1 MKATFINVYPSMSN
15 FDVHNTAFAQAV
27 SFINHTNRPVFLT
40 GKAGTGKTTFL
51 RYIKEHTYKKL
62 AVVAPTGVAAINAG
76 GTTLHSLFFL
86 PFGMYLADYVLD
98 WNDPSDLIYN
108 KQRLFGKVKLTKQ
121 RRAIL
126 QELDLLIIDEV
137 SMLRADTLDAID
149 AILRWARR
157 NATPFGGVQMLFIGD
172 LYQLPPV
179 VKNHEQSLL
188 YQYYKSPF
196 FFDAHV
202 MQEAPPVLLELNKIY
217 RQKDTHFIS
226 LLNNIRNNCCTS
238 EELAQL
244 NTHYQPDFNPS
255 STEPFITLSSHNHIA
270 EQINQ
275 RELEALPGQP
285 ICFEASIKGDFSAS
299 SFPTEGQLYLKEG
312 AQIMFIKNDKGEE
325 RRYFNGKI
333 GVVEKIDARLGEIKV
348 RFPGEKEIFTVE
360 QEEWKNLRYNYDKQ
374 SDKISEETLGTFKQY
389 PIRLAW
395 AVTIHKSQG
404 LTFDKAVID
413 AGSSFAA
420 GQVYVALSRLTRL
433 EGLILRS
440 KISLTSIHTDPHVVA
455 FSKRILSE
463 EAIAEVLL
471 QEQKTYLLN
480 NLNKAFAWGGLTI
493 ETNTLKNDLLLK
505 NIPDKSLAYK
515 KIDLICNACNQQFEV
530 AEKFNTWLHKQF
542 QHVDDLAIELIHER
556 TQKAAVWFI
565 KSLEDELI
573 APLKQHMDAWA
584 VKKKNKKY
592 QKELADL
599 LLSYQRKHEQIKQ
612 STLITQ
618 AIRDGRNIQD
628 VIHEVTN
635 HQQQL
640 KAQNEQQTKKSKS
653 AVGETKQISLKLFK
667 EGHTIE
673 EIAKLRGLTKGTV
686 ITHLT
691 YFIGSDLAPTDL
703 MSSNKLQIIT
713 PLLKQYPQKT
723 ISEIREMLHRQVE
736 FHEIRIAQA
745 ALRQETNTN
754 G

>member
-1 MKATFINVYPSMSN
+1 MSN
-15 FDVHNTAFAQAV
+15 FDAHNTTFAQAV
-27 SFINHTNRPVFLT
+27 SFINHTNRPIFLT

-86 PFGMYLADYVLD
+86 PFGMYLADYALD
-98 WNDPSDLIYN
+98 WDDPGNLIYN

-157 NATPFGGVQMLFIGD
+157 NAAPFGGVQMLFIGD

-179 VKNHEQSLL
+179 VKSEEQHLL
-188 YQYYKSPF
+188 YQHYKSAF

-217 RQKDTHFIS
+217 RQKDRSFIS
-226 LLNNIRNNCCTS
+226 VLNNIRNNCCTT
-238 EELAQL
+238 EELDQL
-244 NTHYQPDFNPS
+244 NTHYQPHFKPAPGD
-255 STEPFITLSSHNHIA
+255 TFITLSSHNHIA

-275 RELEALPGQP
+275 RELAALPGSP
-285 ICFEASIKGDFSAS
+285 VCFEASIKGDFSEN
-299 SFPTEGQLYLKEG
+299 SFPTEGKLYLKEG

-333 GVVEKIDARLGEIKV
+333 GLVEKIDTRAGEIKV
-348 RFPGEKEIFTVE
+348 RFPGDDELFTVE

-404 LTFDKAVID
+404 LTFHKAVID

-420 GQVYVALSRLTRL
+420 GQVYVALSRLTNL
-433 EGLILRS
+433 EGLVLRS
-440 KISLTSIHTDPHVVA
+440 KISPASIYTDPQVVA
-455 FSKRILSE
+455 FSNGLLTE
-463 EAIAEVLL
+463 NEIAEVLL
-471 QEQKTYLLN
+471 QEQKAYLLN
-480 NLNKAFAWGGLTI
+480 NLSKSFHWGNLTL
-493 ETNTLKNDLLLK
+493 EVNTLKGEIAAK
-505 NIPDKSLAYK
+505 NIPDKQLAYK
-515 KIDLICNACNQQFEV
+515 KIETISKACNEQFEV
-530 AEKFNTWLHKQF
+530 AEKFKNWLNKQF
-542 QHVDDLAIELIHER
+542 QHLDELDIELIDER
-556 TQKAAVWFI
+556 TQKAAAWFL
-565 KSLEDELI
+565 KSLEEELI
-573 APLKQHMDAWA
+573 APLQQHIDAWSI
-584 VKKKNKKY
+584 KKKNKKY

-599 LLSYQRKHEQIKQ
+599 LLSYQRKQEQIRQ

-628 VIHEVTN
+628 VIQEVTR
-635 HQQQL
+635 HQQSSNALNQQPDK
-640 KAQNEQQTKKSKS
+640 KAKSII
-653 AVGETKQISLKLFK
+653 GETKQLSLKLFK
-667 EGHTIE
+667 EGRSID
-673 EIAKLRGLTKGTV
+673 EIASMRGLTTGTV
-686 ITHLT
+686 ITHLSH
-691 YFIGSDLAPTDL
+691 FIGTELVATEL
-703 MSSNKLQIIT
+703 IALERLEIIM
-713 PLLKQYPQKT
+713 PLLKAHPKKSLT
-723 ISEIREMLHRQVE
+723 EIRNMLNRKVE
-736 FHEIRIAQA
+736 FHEIRIAQF
-745 ALRQETNTN
+745 ALRQGAKINS
-754 G
+754 

>member
-1 MKATFINVYPSMSN
+1 MSN
-15 FDVHNTAFAQAV
+15 FDAHNTTFAQAV

-51 RYIKEHTYKKL
+51 RYIKEHTHKKL

-86 PFGMYLADYVLD
+86 PFGMYLADYPLAWD
-98 WNDPSDLIYN
+98 DPGNLVYN
-108 KQRLFGKVKLTKQ
+108 KQRLFGKIKLTKQ

-157 NATPFGGVQMLFIGD
+157 NAAPFGGVQMLFIGD

-179 VKNHEQSLL
+179 VKGQEQPLL

-202 MQEAPPVLLELNKIY
+202 MQEVPPVLLELNKVY

-226 LLNNIRNNCCTS
+226 LLNNIRNNCCS
-238 EELAQL
+238 MEELNQL
-244 NTHYQPDFNPS
+244 NRHYQPDFRPGP
-255 STEPFITLSSHNHIA
+255 EEAFITLSSHNHIA

-275 RELEALPGQP
+275 RELDALPGSP
-285 ICFEASIKGDFSAS
+285 VCFEAAIKGDFSEH
-299 SFPTEGQLYLKEG
+299 SFPTDGSLYLKEG

-333 GVVEKIDARLGEIKV
+333 GVIVKIDARAGEIKV
-348 RFPGEKEIFTVE
+348 RFPGEQEAFTVE

-433 EGLILRS
+433 EGLVLRS
-440 KISLTSIHTDPHVVA
+440 KITQASIHTDPHVVT
-455 FSKRILSE
+455 FSKGILPE
-463 EAIAEVLL
+463 EEIAELLL
-471 QEQKTYLLN
+471 QEQKAYLLN
-480 NLNKAFAWGGLTI
+480 NLSKTFFWSNLTS
-493 ETNTLKNDLLLK
+493 ETNTLKNDILAK

-515 KIDLICNACNQQFEV
+515 KIGIISSACNQQFEV
-530 AEKFNTWLHKQF
+530 AEKFKNWLNKQF
-542 QHVDDLAIELIHER
+542 LNLNDLDIDLIHER
-556 TQKAAVWFI
+556 TTKAATWFL
-565 KSLEDELI
+565 KCLEDELI
-573 APLKQHMDAWA
+573 APLKQHIDAWA
-584 VKKKNKKY
+584 IKKKNKKY

-599 LLSYQRKHEQIKQ
+599 LLSYQRKREQIKQ
-612 STLITQ
+612 STFITQ

-628 VIHEVTN
+628 VIHEVTR
-635 HQQQL
+635 HQQQAVVAPSE
-640 KAQNEQQTKKSKS
+640 KETKKSKT
-653 AVGETKQISLKLFK
+653 AVGETKRTSLSLFK
-667 EGHTIE
+667 KGHSIE
-673 EIAKLRGLTKGTV
+673 EIASLRGLTSSTV
-686 ITHLT
+686 ITHLIS
-691 YFIGSDLAPTDL
+691 FIGSDLTAAEL
-703 MSSNKLQIIT
+703 MPASKLEAVIA
-713 PLLKQYPQKT
+713 LLKQHPEKSIT
-723 ISEIREMLHRQVE
+723 EIRELLNRKVE

-745 ALRQETNTN
+745 ALRSKTGNVA
-754 G
+754 